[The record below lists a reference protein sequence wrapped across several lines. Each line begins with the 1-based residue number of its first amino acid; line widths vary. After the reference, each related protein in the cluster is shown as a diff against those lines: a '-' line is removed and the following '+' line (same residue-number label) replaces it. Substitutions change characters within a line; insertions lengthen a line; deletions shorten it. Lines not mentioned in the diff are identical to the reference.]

1 VSEME
6 AKIADNKSLQ
16 RRRYVLRMKK
26 ALIAVLL
33 ILSTGSAA
41 WAEVIP
47 TQLKSQADSLA
58 GLIKD
63 SYASEYGRNYYLVQA
78 DARVAVVL
86 FGFEGFAQG
95 NNWAQY
101 MAVFSVL
108 SSAEPG
114 QPDYYSLLDVAR
126 IGASAWRSADF
137 SQVAVTVD
145 PKSREATISLP
156 MKESVPGDSP
166 NFPSRQSEVTY
177 KIKLRQGERLRT
189 NDSS

>member
-1 VSEME
+1 
-6 AKIADNKSLQ
+6 
-16 RRRYVLRMKK
+16 MKK

-41 WAEVIP
+41 WTEAIP
-47 TQLKSQADSLA
+47 TQLKLQADSLA

-63 SYASEYGRNYYLVQA
+63 SYASEYERKYYLAQA
-78 DARVAVVL
+78 DARTAVVL

-114 QPDYYSLLDVAR
+114 QPDYYSLLDVAK
-126 IGASAWRSADF
+126 IGAPAWRSANF
-137 SQVAVTVD
+137 SGVAVVVD
-145 PKSREATISLP
+145 PKSREATISLHI
-156 MKESVPGDSP
+156 KESVPGDSP

-177 KIKLRQGERLRT
+177 KIKLRQGERLRI
-189 NDSS
+189 NDSL